1 MRRLDL
7 DQCNLDLW
15 HLRRNEYRTSSCA
28 MEIPHEGSPLIPTA
42 ADFSRRKNICRRI
55 PYEITITGIILG
67 LFLLVVTLLIV
78 FENLEP
84 TSADEI
90 IMDNDLLGSTMKFKK
105 KFPDKSWKDN
115 DTVVKEEKFIS
126 KSIDKVKDWAKASNI
141 EDYEESL
148 KKAEEELLE
157 LLKEFQ
163 ALSDK
168 PLTENDMLEIIQDT
182 FGANFTTSADL
193 LGSPFKYN
201 KKSFDKTWQDKKEK
215 YVKEDKKNKEFWKP
229 TKYNYD
235 EGMKTENFHK
245 EDSVN
250 SLDASTNVLR
260 SPFKYNKKAQ
270 DMTWQEKKDLVT
282 PKKDFNNKKWDN
294 VDKGWKK
301 IFPLGSSNSADKEVA
316 HRQKAPDD
324 SEVQNGSMKWD
335 NVDKDDKTVK
345 DMQEF
350 LEAWETAEK
359 KLKSEMSREYEMQKE
374 ISEKCTKFSNR
385 SVAAPSG
392 CPFANFLQAPAV
404 SQSLVNCALMAEKVR
419 RDLGKCIDISFMP
432 KECKP
437 VWRTRCF
444 SAYKYRKIDGTCNNP
459 VHPTWGKS
467 GTPFVRMVA
476 PGYGDGVSS
485 VRTSKSGNLLPN
497 PRYLSHKLYSKK
509 MKPDLNVTS
518 LFISFGLIIDH
529 DMVQTA
535 INTNSIPCCDEKFD
549 KYPESRP
556 KECLQIDIPE
566 GDPFYGPRNV
576 KCLNFVRSTPVHGE
590 CGGRRE
596 QLNKATSFL
605 DGSTI
610 YGSTIDRTKTLRSFN
625 KGQLRT
631 QRINNTPYMAS
642 PDGIGTNC
650 GTPSE
655 PLKCFAA
662 GDSRVNMLVEL
673 MAMHTLW
680 YREHNRIAE
689 QLHKINP
696 QWSDETLFQET
707 RKILIAELQH
717 ITYDEFLPVL
727 LGEEALNYFQLNIEP
742 GEYYD
747 GYDETVNPSVF
758 NVFGAAA
765 FRFGHSLIKDVV
777 DLVESD
783 NRSGGSVALHETF
796 FNAQLL
802 YNNHLDSLLRG
813 ATSQKINAI
822 DSFISKEVR
831 EHLFQPHDKD
841 FGHDLAAVGIQRG
854 RDHGLLPYNKWRS
867 VCGLSEVKSWN
878 DLESIMNPE
887 RINKLKEVY
896 QVVDDIDLI
905 PGALA
910 ETPVGGSLLGPTYV
924 CLIGRQFKKTR
935 KGDRFWYEMADG
947 VGAFTRDQLIE
958 IYKSNMA
965 RIICDNS
972 DRIESMQKSSFIIKS
987 ENNPVFKCEEI
998 PKIDLSKWKASY

>member
-1 MRRLDL
+1 MSVRIIY
-7 DQCNLDLW
+7 W
-15 HLRRNEYRTSSCA
+15 ST

-42 ADFSRRKNICRRI
+42 ADFSRRKHICRRI
-55 PYEITITGIILG
+55 PYEITVTGIILG

-84 TSADEI
+84 TSTDEI
-90 IMDNDLLGSTMKFKK
+90 VMDNDLLGSTMKFKK
-105 KFPDKSWKDN
+105 KFPEISWKDN
-115 DTVVKEEKFIS
+115 DTDTEEEKYIS
-126 KSIDKVKDWAKASNI
+126 KKIDKVKDWLQ
-141 EDYEESL
+141 EL
-148 KKAEEELLE
+148 KKAY
-157 LLKEFQ
+157 
-163 ALSDK
+163 
-168 PLTENDMLEIIQDT
+168 NIEIIQDT
-182 FGANFTTSADL
+182 FEANFTASGDL

-235 EGMKTENFHK
+235 EGMKTENVHK

-250 SLDASTNVLR
+250 VADASTHLLG
-260 SPFKYNKKAQ
+260 SAFKYNKKAE
-270 DMTWQEKKDLVT
+270 DMTWQEKKDLVR

-301 IFPLGSSNSADKEVA
+301 IFPL
-316 HRQKAPDD
+316 
-324 SEVQNGSMKWD
+324 
-335 NVDKDDKTVK
+335 DDKTVK

-359 KLKSEMSREYEMQKE
+359 KLKSEMSHEYEMQKE
-374 ISEKCTKFSNR
+374 IREKCTKFSNR
-385 SVAAPSG
+385 SVAAPTG
-392 CPFANFLQAPAV
+392 CPFANLLQAPAI
-404 SQSLVNCALMAEKVR
+404 SQSLVNCALMAEQVR
-419 RDLGKCIDISFMP
+419 RDLGKCIDTSFMP

-437 VWRTRCF
+437 VWRTKCF
-444 SAYKYRKIDGTCNNP
+444 SAYKYRKIDGTCNNQ

-476 PGYGDGVSS
+476 PDYGDGVSS
-485 VRTSKSGNLLPN
+485 IRTSKSGDLLPN
-497 PRYLSHKLYSKK
+497 SRYLSHKLYSKK

-518 LFISFGLIIDH
+518 LFIGFGLIIDH

-535 INTNSIPCCDEKFD
+535 INANSIPCCDEKFD

-576 KCLNFVRSTPVHGE
+576 KCLNFVRSIPVHGE

-642 PDGIGTNC
+642 PDGIGINC

-689 QLHKINP
+689 ELHEINP
-696 QWSDETLFQET
+696 QWSDETLFQEA

-717 ITYDEFLPVL
+717 ITYNEFLPVL
-727 LGEEALNYFQLNIEP
+727 LGEEALNLFQLNIEP
-742 GEYYD
+742 DEYYD
-747 GYDETVNPSVF
+747 GYDETVNPSVL
-758 NVFGAAA
+758 NVFGSAA
-765 FRFGHSLIKDVV
+765 FRFGHSLIKDRV
-777 DLVESD
+777 DLVGSD
-783 NRSGGSVALHETF
+783 NKSDGNVALHETF

-831 EHLFQPHDKD
+831 EHLFQAHDKD

-854 RDHGLLPYNKWRS
+854 RDHGLPPYNKWRS
-867 VCGLSEVKSWN
+867 VCGLSQVKSWD

-887 RINKLKEVY
+887 RLNKLKEVY
-896 QVVDDIDLI
+896 Q
-905 PGALA
+905 
-910 ETPVGGSLLGPTYV
+910 
-924 CLIGRQFKKTR
+924 
-935 KGDRFWYEMADG
+935 
-947 VGAFTRDQLIE
+947 
-958 IYKSNMA
+958 
-965 RIICDNS
+965 
-972 DRIESMQKSSFIIKS
+972 
-987 ENNPVFKCEEI
+987 
-998 PKIDLSKWKASY
+998 